1 LIDRQATQ
9 QHLIF
14 GPVRNSVNALMIDRA
29 KPRTVNWRRDTGKIR
44 AGSSRQAHA
53 WDPRMAQG
61 FDYVIVGG
69 GSAGCVLAA
78 RLSEDPA
85 ARVCLIEAGGK
96 DTNPLIHMP
105 VGFAKMTTGP
115 LTWGLTTTPQRHANN
130 REIAYAQAKVL
141 GGGSSINAEIF
152 TRGHPSDYDRW
163 VTEGAT
169 GWGAKDVQKYFL
181 RSEGN
186 TILSGALHGTN
197 GPLGVSN
204 IPDPQSITRAF
215 VQSCQE
221 RGIPYN
227 ADFNGAV
234 QEGAGIYQTTTK
246 DYRRCSTVVGYL
258 RPALSRPNLTLIT
271 GALVQSLVFAG
282 TRAVGVRYALG
293 SAQHDVHAD
302 SEVIVTS
309 GAIGSPKLLLLS
321 GVGPAK
327 DLSALGIKVAHDLPG
342 VGQNLTDHFGIDIVA
357 ELKGHDSL
365 DKYNKLHWAIWAG
378 IEYALFKS
386 GPITSNVVEG
396 GAFWYADR
404 DAACPDLQFH
414 FLAGAGA
421 EAGVPSVPKGSS
433 GITLNS
439 YTLRPK
445 SRGSVTL
452 RSSDPRD
459 LPLVDPNFLAEPDDL
474 RISVEGVKLSR
485 EIFSQPSLQKSVRMI
500 RFPDDTVSSQAD
512 YEAYARQYGRTSYH
526 PVSSCRMGQDD
537 MAVVDP
543 SLRVRGLDGL
553 RICDSSVMPS
563 LIGSNTNAATV
574 MIGEKAADLIR
585 GNR

>member
-1 LIDRQATQ
+1 
-9 QHLIF
+9 
-14 GPVRNSVNALMIDRA
+14 
-29 KPRTVNWRRDTGKIR
+29 
-44 AGSSRQAHA
+44 
-53 WDPRMAQG
+53 MAEQG

-78 RLSEDPA
+78 RLSENA
-85 ARVCLIEAGGK
+85 AVRVCLIEAGGK
-96 DTNPLIHMP
+96 DNHPLIHMP

-152 TRGHPSDYDRW
+152 TRGHASDYDRW
-163 VTEGAT
+163 AAEGAE
-169 GWGAKDVQKYFL
+169 GWSAREVQKYFL

-186 TILSGALHGTN
+186 TTLSGELHGTD

-204 IPDPQSITRAF
+204 LPDPNPMSRAF

-227 ADFNGAV
+227 PDFNGAL
-234 QEGAGIYQTTTK
+234 QAGSGFYQTTTK
-246 DYRRCSTVVGYL
+246 NKRRCSAAVGYL
-258 RPALSRPNLTLIT
+258 RPAMSRPNLTLVT
-271 GALVQSLVFAG
+271 SALVRRVVFEG
-282 TRAVGVRYALG
+282 RRAVGVEYAVG
-293 SAQHDVHAD
+293 GAVQVARAEA
-302 SEVIVTS
+302 EVIITS
-309 GAIGSPKLLLLS
+309 GAIGSPKLMLLS
-321 GVGPAK
+321 GVGPAA
-327 DLSALGIKVAHDLPG
+327 DLARHGIKVVHDLPG

-365 DKYNKLHWAIWAG
+365 DKYNKPLWALWAG

-386 GPITSNVVEG
+386 GPVTSNVVEA
-396 GAFWYADR
+396 GAFWYADK
-404 DAACPDLQFH
+404 AAPCPDLQFH

-433 GITLNS
+433 GVTLNS

-452 RSSDPRD
+452 RSSDPAD

-474 RISVEGVKLSR
+474 RISTEGVRLSR
-485 EIFSQPSLQKSVRMI
+485 EIFSQPSLQKHIRML
-500 RFPDDTVSSQAD
+500 RFPDENVRTQAD
-512 YEAYARQYGRTSYH
+512 FEAYARQYGRTSYH
-526 PVSSCRMGQDD
+526 PVSTCRMGQDE

-543 SLRVRGLDGL
+543 QLRVRGLDGL

-563 LIGSNTNAATV
+563 MIGSNTNAPTI

-585 GNR
+585 GNH

>member
-1 LIDRQATQ
+1 
-9 QHLIF
+9 
-14 GPVRNSVNALMIDRA
+14 M
-29 KPRTVNWRRDTGKIR
+29 
-44 AGSSRQAHA
+44 
-53 WDPRMAQG
+53 MAQGNKASG

-78 RLSEDPA
+78 RLSENA
-85 ARVCLIEAGGK
+85 SARVCLIEAGGR

-130 REIAYAQAKVL
+130 REIPYAQAKVL

-163 VTEGAT
+163 VTEGAE

-186 TILSGALHGTN
+186 TILSGPLHGTD

-204 IPDPQSITRAF
+204 LPDPQPMTRAF

-221 RGIPYN
+221 RGIPFN
-227 ADFNGAV
+227 PDFNGER
-234 QEGAGIYQTTTK
+234 QEGAGVYQTTIRNS
-246 DYRRCSTVVGYL
+246 RRCSAAVGYL
-258 RPALSRPNLTLIT
+258 RPALGRPNLTVIT
-271 GALVQSLVFAG
+271 GAFVLRIVTEG
-282 TRAVGVRYALG
+282 RRAVGVEYELG
-293 SAQHDVHAD
+293 GKVAVVRAE
-302 SEVIVTS
+302 SEVILTS
-309 GAIGSPKLLLLS
+309 GAIGSPKLMLLS
-321 GVGPAK
+321 GIGPASH
-327 DLSALGIKVAHDLPG
+327 LSSRGIKVVQDLPG
-342 VGQNLTDHFGIDIVA
+342 VGQNLTDHFGVDIVA

-365 DKYNKLHWAIWAG
+365 DKYNKPLWALWAG

-386 GPITSNVVEG
+386 GPVASNVVEG
-396 GAFWYADR
+396 GAFWFADTS
-404 DAACPDLQFH
+404 APCPDLQFH

-433 GITLNS
+433 GVTLNS

-452 RSSDPRD
+452 RSADPRA
-459 LPLVDPNFLAEPDDL
+459 LPVVDPNFLAEPDDL
-474 RISVEGVKLSR
+474 RISSEGVKISR
-485 EIFSQPSLQKSVRMI
+485 EIFSQPSLQKYIRAI
-500 RFPDDTVSSQAD
+500 RFPDDAVRTQAD
-512 YEAYARQYGRTSYH
+512 FEAYARQYGRTSYH
-526 PVSSCRMGQDD
+526 PVSTCRMGVDE

-543 SLRVRGLDGL
+543 QLRVRGLDGL

-563 LIGSNTNAATV
+563 LIGSNTNAPTI

-585 GNR
+585 GNA